1 MGLVVDVEGH
11 GGPVLPRQ
19 RGVCDANGQIDVGM
33 SVDVGNVVGERSQS
47 ESVLIE
53 VLRIAE
59 HRQNEVAG
67 ADVMCQIAEDM
78 ITEGIVANVLDDAA
92 AVGIGMGF
100 YQVLR
105 RGIGKSDRKS
115 TRLNSSHL
123 GI

>member
-11 GGPVLPRQ
+11 CGPVLSRQ
-19 RGVCDANGQIDVGM
+19 RGVFDANRQIDVGM
-33 SVDVGNVVGERSQS
+33 SIDIGNVVGERSQS

-59 HRQNEVAG
+59 HRQNEITS
-67 ADVMCQIAEDM
+67 ADIVCQIAEDV

-100 YQVLR
+100 YQVL
-105 RGIGKSDRKS
+105 
-115 TRLNSSHL
+115 
-123 GI
+123 